1 MEIMG
6 NHFRPEFLARLTEIL
21 PFRPIH
27 EDTVEFIFGLQLR
40 QLEKALEKQHILL
53 DLDKETRKRL
63 AMEGFTPKYGAR
75 PLRGVIRNRLRR
87 PISRMIIG
95 QKVKKGQ
102 TIQANFVGDELEFK
116 IFDN

>member
-1 MEIMG
+1 
-6 NHFRPEFLARLTEIL
+6 
-21 PFRPIH
+21 
-27 EDTVEFIFGLQLR
+27 
-40 QLEKALEKQHILL
+40 
-53 DLDKETRKRL
+53 
-63 AMEGFTPKYGAR
+63 MEGFTPKYGAR